1 MALVWL
7 EGFEMCQI
15 TALFQRKYATTSI
28 TPSSISSNTGWQGS
42 GNALGCSGATLGFDA
57 TTAALVGSV
66 ENDWVMGWAWQMG
79 DQGGLSNSQ
88 TGFPSMI
95 LQNSVGD
102 QLQFEMLAANE
113 SKAGGNGW
121 RLQVR
126 RGSTVLGVS
135 DKVFKQEKWYY
146 IEVKATIH
154 PSTGSFEMRWHTQF
168 SSSPTT
174 DTFQGASLTGLNT
187 ANQGTAGADRLRIK
201 LNSAPLTSSSDFIMI
216 DDIYAL
222 AGSSGLHDYLG
233 RQYIEGVL
241 PNANGNQLDWTL
253 AGGAAN
259 VTAAWAETGNSQSG
273 AGDDSRVQ
281 SDVLNQIELADY
293 APVAVL
299 RLTQIN
305 GVLLHTQSRM
315 DTSGSRTFCH
325 RIRKTTGTPAE
336 VDGALTFTCTS
347 TAEQGNSELFE
358 NDPNTGSA
366 WVKADFNAVQFG
378 VKNKT

>member
-7 EGFEMCQI
+7 EGFEMAQI
-15 TALFQRKYATTSI
+15 ATLLARKYPTSSI
-28 TPSSISSNTGWQGS
+28 TSASLSSNTGWQGS
-42 GNALGCSGATLGFDA
+42 GNALGCSGATLGFDV
-57 TTAALVGSV
+57 TTGALVGSV
-66 ENDWVMGWAWQMG
+66 ENAWVMGWAWMMN
-79 DQGGLSNSQ
+79 DSGGLSNSQ
-88 TGFPSMI
+88 TQFPSVI
-95 LQNSVGD
+95 LRDGVGD
-102 QLQFEMLAANE
+102 QLQFEMVAFNE

-126 RGSTVLGVS
+126 RGSTVLGTS

-154 PSTGSFEMRWHTQF
+154 PSTGSFSMRWHTQF

-187 ANQGTAGADRLRIK
+187 ANQGTAGADRVRIK
-201 LNSAPLTSSSDFIMI
+201 LNSAPLTSSSDEIQM
-216 DDIYAL
+216 DDLYVL
-222 AGSSGLHDYLG
+222 AGSGGLHDYLG

-253 AGGAAN
+253 AGGAAS
-259 VTAAWAETGNSQSG
+259 VTAAWGEAGNSQSG

-293 APVAVL
+293 ASLSVL
-299 RLTQIN
+299 RLTDIK

-325 RIRKTTGTPAE
+325 RIRKTTGSPAE
-336 VDGALTFTCTS
+336 VDGTTFTCAS
-347 TAEQGNSELFE
+347 TAEQGNSEVFE
-358 NDPNTGSA
+358 NDPNTAAA
-366 WVKADFNAVQFG
+366 WVKADFNATQFG

>member
-15 TALFQRKYATTSI
+15 AALFPRKYPVTSI
-28 TPSSISSNTGWQGS
+28 TTSSITGSTGWQGS
-42 GNALGCSGATLGFDA
+42 GNALTNSGATLGFDV
-57 TTAALVGSV
+57 TTGALVGSV
-66 ENDWVMGWAWQMG
+66 ENAWVLGWAWMLG
-79 DQGGLSNSQ
+79 DTAGLSTSQ
-88 TGFPSMI
+88 TAFPSVI
-95 LQNSVGD
+95 LADGVGS
-102 QLQFEMLAANE
+102 QLQFEMVAYNE
-113 SKAGGNGW
+113 TKAGGNGW

-126 RGSTVLGVS
+126 RGSTVLGTS
-135 DKVFKQEKWYY
+135 DKIFKQEKWYY

-154 PSTGSFEMRWHTQF
+154 PSTGSFAMRWHTQF

-187 ANQGTAGADRLRIK
+187 ANQGTAGADRVRLK
-201 LNSAPLTSSSDFIMI
+201 LNSAPLTSSSDEIQM
-216 DDIYAL
+216 DDLYVL
-222 AGSSGLHDYLG
+222 AGSGGLHDYLG

-259 VTAAWAETGNSQSG
+259 LTAAWAEAGTTQSG
-273 AGDDSRVQ
+273 PGDDSRVQ

-299 RLTQIN
+299 RLTDIK

-325 RIRKTTGTPAE
+325 RIRKTTGSPVE
-336 VDGALTFTCTS
+336 VDGLTFTCTS
-347 TAEQGNSELFE
+347 TAEQGNSEVFE
-358 NDPNTGSA
+358 NDPNTAAA

-378 VKNKT
+378 VKLKT